1 MSATFNPDKTQPYA
15 QWEEVDVTF
24 PAAANTDLEISHSLL
39 PPTAEHVNYIVTRA
53 DRAVKVYHN
62 TAFNRKP
69 WQRDYI
75 LLRADVA
82 SAKVSLFLFVDHE
95 QRTLTF

>member
-1 MSATFNPDKTQPYA
+1 MATFNSDKTQPYA
-15 QWEEVDVTF
+15 QWEKVDVTF
-24 PAAANTDLEISHSLL
+24 PAGANTDVEVPHSLL
-39 PPTAEHVNYIVTRA
+39 PPTPEHVNYVVIRA
-53 DRAVKVYHN
+53 DRAVRVYHN

-69 WQRDYI
+69 WQSSYI

-82 SAKVSLFLFVDHE
+82 SAKATLFLFVDHE